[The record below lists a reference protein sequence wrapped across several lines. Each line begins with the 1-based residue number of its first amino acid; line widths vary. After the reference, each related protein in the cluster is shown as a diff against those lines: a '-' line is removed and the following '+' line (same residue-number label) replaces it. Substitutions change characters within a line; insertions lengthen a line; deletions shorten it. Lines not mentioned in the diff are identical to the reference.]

1 MSVSQ
6 FACLSGQLLCVVVL
20 LCAILLKLLT
30 VVKVLHDILCAI
42 RSAQTQIELSPL
54 ARNRGEFWTRV
65 RSLFSRGR

>member
-30 VVKVLHDILCAI
+30 VVKVLHDILRAI

-54 ARNRGEFWTRV
+54 ARNRGEFWTRA

>member
-42 RSAQTQIELSPL
+42 RSAKTQIELSPL
-54 ARNRGEFWTRV
+54 ARNRGEFWTRA

>member
-42 RSAQTQIELSPL
+42 RSAQTQIELVL
-54 ARNRGEFWTRV
+54 
-65 RSLFSRGR
+65 L